1 MGQSLVQNYLHI
13 VFSTKHR
20 EPFIKKQFAQKLNKY
35 IAVVSA
41 DLGSPALAVGGH
53 VDHIH
58 ILVRL
63 SQKMALMEYLQKIK
77 SNSSR
82 WMKTIDYSLEN
93 FRWQDGYAAFS
104 VCEAGLENVKKYVL
118 NQEEH
123 HAKQGYREEITSL
136 LEDHGVEYDERYF
149 WD

>member
-20 EPFIKKQFAQKLNKY
+20 EPFIKKQFVQKLNKY

-63 SQKMALMEYLQKIK
+63 SQKMVLMEYLQKIK

-82 WMKTIDYSLEN
+82 WLKALDFSMEN
-93 FRWQDGYAAFS
+93 FRWQDGYSAFS
-104 VCEAGLENVKKYVL
+104 VSESSLGNVKKYVL

-123 HAKQGYREEITSL
+123 HATQGYREEIISL
-136 LEDHGVEYDERYF
+136 LEDNGIEYDERYF